1 VFTLATQVWAAPRP
15 ARPAPGARS
24 NGAVTSASGATAAD
38 RMSASLQE
46 SADAGTAKL
55 VPVLVIQKKGTGRP
69 ATLKTALRVSLKADP
84 DHEYWAGQVPA
95 DHLAKLASGA
105 GVEYVADN
113 GPQAPPIIPDAVEQP
128 PLQSIVASQR
138 ALALVKKA
146 TDSGVVKAFADA
158 VNSDAATT
166 APGGLPTD
174 WYEVG
179 LTHKSALAWANGFTG
194 TGVKVA
200 VADDGVDFGHPDLQG
215 TQAYVTDPAS
225 PYNGWPMAFDP
236 YSTYMYAL
244 DSLTGSSSVRDGQTW
259 FSATDATVTS
269 ARRTFSGH
277 SYTLPG
283 TSLSGT
289 YHIGMLWDQNL
300 MSSKWYGEPLAL
312 LVADEH
318 TPGVYDTVYVDL
330 NDNYDFTDDKACTKD
345 DPISYLDYVDKSGNP
360 GSDGIADL
368 SGGMVYWISDGTNQP
383 PYAEEVFSEL
393 GSAAA
398 STPAA
403 GTLVCMMGSYDEGAD
418 HGTLCA
424 SGVAAQGVID
434 GPSVTGVHPTFKTG
448 SGGMVQGG
456 GRDAKLVAIGDVY
469 SAYALS
475 TLLAYDFSAYGPDA
489 TAGSGDEA
497 QIVSNSYG
505 ESSTDNDEWDYASRY
520 VTLLNTG
527 DAPNTTFL
535 FATGNGGPGYGTST
549 APSPSTAIKVGAST
563 QFGADGGWDS
573 IDTSA
578 QVTFGDVAPFSNRG
592 PTAMGHLAPT
602 VVADGAY
609 ASGAIALNQA
619 NGNGWTAWDSWGG
632 TSRATPVASGNLAL
646 VYQAFQGK
654 HGRWPTYDEAR
665 NLLASGATD
674 LNYDTLVQG
683 SGMVDANR
691 STLLAAGMASAGIEA
706 SASAWYPG
714 TNAGAEAPGF
724 AQYVHP
730 GDVVTAPLELS
741 NRGAAETSVTIT
753 DSWMQRT
760 GSVVVTVTL
769 DPAHETMYMTGR
781 PDALVDVTSLVPAGT
796 QLLVARATIPLD
808 QIDPDSDNTA
818 ENSVRLLAY
827 DWTDR
832 NGNGHLWNDANANGA
847 VNAGEIDATEYM
859 RFTYCL
865 ATGPSLE
872 VRVQDPL
879 GRSHDGVFIGLQHQ
893 ARSGPVTVR
902 LELSYW
908 NRADM
913 RWLTSSAPAFSLPAG
928 ATRTVS
934 MRCSVPA
941 TAPIGTYEAEYRVSS
956 AGAVTVVPVVIT
968 VAGDS
973 ASATYGGS
981 TRYEQLMDGSKVF
994 GYQDWAWRA
1003 EAGDWR
1009 FFATEVPAGEA
1020 SPGSLLLAHTSW
1032 QAAPTDIDTLLYGPA
1047 DPGAGRDTGVVGP
1060 YDLEFK
1066 GGSANTNIGAGI
1078 WTFATSTGGP
1088 SDWVTGPLSAGLNQ
1102 ILLHNVVFAGTHTA
1116 ESFSGETGVLHASA
1130 TSLAY
1135 DDTLTAR
1142 VAELTFTST
1151 LDLPGF
1157 SAEGYGLAPVWNATE
1172 TIAQD
1177 GTWTREF
1184 DVAHGGFIEA
1194 SITNEL
1200 SDLDLYLDRW
1210 NGSGWDQIGA
1220 SETPS
1225 GNEYLKMLT
1234 PVDGLYRMR
1243 VFGFDVN
1250 GGSDEFAA
1258 RLAVPQGT
1266 GVSVTG
1272 LPAGSVA
1279 AGTPIALDVAISSPR
1294 LSLDDRE
1301 GELLG
1306 VVDCGPA
1313 GSANALQIP
1322 ISLTYPLVV
1331 EGTVPAAGATNVEVP
1346 DAVVVRFSRRIDPA
1360 TLDASSLFVSAGGA
1374 VIDGTI
1380 AYDPA
1385 SATATI
1391 TAAMEP
1397 STVYTVNVTSDVRTP
1412 DGTPCAAREWFF
1424 TTAGVQLPTSVALSL
1439 GATAPRYGSA
1449 LAFTVTS
1456 SRGPLGTGAA
1466 DAGAPV
1472 ALRFRASG
1480 SSVWTTV
1487 AAGVAGVD
1495 GLWRGSLTASR
1506 AGSFMAVRTAD
1517 PSGLASS
1524 SVLRSL
1530 AVVFAPTIS
1539 VHVPTAR
1546 HAHSIKVAVRVRPSA
1561 QAAHRKARVEIY
1573 SHGRWVFSHYVKL
1586 DGAGNATFYERR
1598 STKGTRKIRVRLT
1611 SGRGYGTGASNSVTL
1626 RWN

>member
-1 VFTLATQVWAAPRP
+1 
-15 ARPAPGARS
+15 
-24 NGAVTSASGATAAD
+24 
-38 RMSASLQE
+38 MSSSLQE
-46 SADAGTAKL
+46 SADAGITKL
-55 VPVLVIQKKGTGRP
+55 VPVLVIQAKGTGRP

-95 DHLAKLASGA
+95 DHLAKLASGV
-105 GVEYVADN
+105 GVDYVADN
-113 GPQAPPIIPDAVEQP
+113 GPQAPPIIPDAIDQP
-128 PLQSIVASQR
+128 PLKSLVASQR
-138 ALALVKKA
+138 AVALVKQA
-146 TDSGVVKAFADA
+146 TESGVVKAFADA

-166 APGGLPTD
+166 GPGGLPTD

-194 TGVKVA
+194 TGVRVA

-244 DSLTGSSSVRDGQTW
+244 DSLTGSNNVRDGQTW
-259 FSATDATVTS
+259 FSATDATVTNT
-269 ARRTFSGH
+269 RRTFSGN

-289 YHIGMLWDQNL
+289 YHIGRLWDQNL
-300 MSSKWYGEPLAL
+300 LSARWYGEPLTL

-330 NDNYDFTDDKACTKD
+330 NDNYDFNDDKACTKD
-345 DPISYLDYVDKSGNP
+345 DPISYLDYVDAAGKP

-383 PYAEEVFSEL
+383 PYAEQVFSEL

-403 GTLVCMMGSYDEGAD
+403 GTLVCMMGSYDAGAD

-424 SGVAAQGVID
+424 SGVSAQGVIN
-434 GPSVTGVHPTFKTG
+434 GPSVTGAHPAFKTG

-489 TAGSGDEA
+489 TAGSGDEV

-563 QFGADGGWDS
+563 QFGADGGFDS

-609 ASGAIALNQA
+609 ASGAVSLNQA
-619 NGNGWTAWDSWGG
+619 NGNGWTAWNSWGG

-646 VYQAFQGK
+646 VYQAFEGK

-691 STLLAAGMASAGIEA
+691 STLLAAGMVGAGIEA

-714 TNAGAEAPGF
+714 SNSGAAAPGF
-724 AQYVHP
+724 AQFVHP
-730 GDVVTAPLELS
+730 GDVVTGPLALS
-741 NRGAAETSVTIT
+741 NRGAVAANVTIT

-769 DPAHETMYMTGR
+769 DPAKETMYMTGR
-781 PDALVDVTSLVPAGT
+781 PDALVDVTGLVPAGT
-796 QLLVARATIPLD
+796 QLLVARATISLD

-818 ENSVRLLAY
+818 ENGVRLLTY

-832 NGNGHLWNDANANGA
+832 NGNGRLWNDANTNGA
-847 VNAGEIDATEYM
+847 VNTGEIDATEYM

-893 ARSGPVTVR
+893 GERSGPITVR

-913 RWLTSSAPAFSLPAG
+913 PWLSSSVSSVSIPAG
-928 ATRTVS
+928 ATRTAT
-934 MRCSVPA
+934 MRCAVPSN
-941 TAPIGTYEAEYRVSS
+941 APLGTYEGEYRVSS
-956 AGAVTVVPVVIT
+956 GGTVTVVPVVIT
-968 VAGDS
+968 VAGES
-973 ASATYGGS
+973 ASATYGGANP
-981 TRYEQLMDGSKVF
+981 YGQLMDGSKVF
-994 GYQDWAWRA
+994 GYQDWTWRA

-1009 FFATEVPAGEA
+1009 FFATDVPASEA
-1020 SPGSLLLAHTSW
+1020 RPGSLLLAHTSW

-1047 DPGAGRDTGVVGP
+1047 EPGAARDTGVLGP

-1066 GGSANTNIGAGI
+1066 GGSTNTNLGAGI

-1102 ILLHNVVFAGTHTA
+1102 IMLHNVVFAGTHTS

-1172 TIAQD
+1172 TVTQD

-1184 DVAHGGFIEA
+1184 DVGHGGFIEA
-1194 SITNEL
+1194 SIANDL

-1220 SETPS
+1220 SETPM
-1225 GNEYLKMLT
+1225 GNEYLKVLT
-1234 PVDGLYRMR
+1234 PLDGLYRTR

-1250 GGSDEFAA
+1250 GGSDQFAA

-1272 LPAGSVA
+1272 LPAGSVP
-1279 AGTPIALDVAISSPR
+1279 AGTPFTLDVAIASAR
-1294 LSLDDRE
+1294 LSLEDRE

-1322 ISLTYPLVV
+1322 ISLTYPLLV
-1331 EGTVPAAGATNVEVP
+1331 ERSVPAAGATNIEVP
-1346 DAVVVRFSRRIDPA
+1346 EAVVVRFSRRIAPA
-1360 TLDASSLFVSAGGA
+1360 TLDANSLFLSADG
-1374 VIDGTI
+1374 VPIDGTI
-1380 AYDPA
+1380 VYDPA

-1397 STVYTVNVTSDVRTP
+1397 STVYTMNATSDVRTL
-1412 DGTPCAAREWFF
+1412 DGTPCAAQEWFF
-1424 TTAGVQLPTSVALSL
+1424 TTKGVQLPTAVTLEL
-1439 GATAPRYGSA
+1439 GATAEHYGSPVS
-1449 LAFTVTS
+1449 FTVTS
-1456 SRGPLGTGAA
+1456 SRGPDGTGSA
-1466 DAGAPV
+1466 DAGAPL
-1472 ALRFRASG
+1472 ALQFRASG

-1487 AAGVAGVD
+1487 AAGAAGID
-1495 GLWRGSLTASR
+1495 GVWTSSVLASR
-1506 AGSFMAVRTAD
+1506 AGSFMAVRTPD
-1517 PSGLASS
+1517 PSGSASS
-1524 SVLRSL
+1524 SAPRAL
-1530 AVVFAPTIS
+1530 AVVFAPAITPYAITIG
-1539 VHVPTAR
+1539 HG
-1546 HAHSIKVAVRVRPSA
+1546 HSIKVAVRVRPSA
-1561 QAAHRKARVEIY
+1561 QAARRSARIEIY
-1573 SHGRWVFSHYVKL
+1573 SHGHWVFYRYATLNGS
-1586 DGAGNATFYERR
+1586 GNASFYLKR
-1598 STKGTRKIRVRLT
+1598 STKGTSTVRVRMT
-1611 SGRGYGTGASNSVTL
+1611 AGNGYGSGASNTVTL
-1626 RWN
+1626 RWK